1 MAEESEAINDSDAK
15 ANEAA
20 VAVVADI
27 KRAEGEILDLYLRF
41 SRGPICYQHLYLFG
55 IARRALAQSSAF
67 RSMIDQRNSLV
78 ASSIIRMQL
87 DTVLR
92 LYALFWVADPEEFAK
107 KVFKGTEINKL
118 KASDGERMTDAYLR
132 NRVAKTNDWIPAV
145 YRETSGYIHFSNRHM
160 KAALRSTDEEN
171 RLQLFIG
178 PQDVGKPLSYYGEML
193 RAFRHL
199 TMMIPV
205 AAADCLSRLQNIR
218 GDLGIGALSDE
229 PSIVRGSDRS
239 S

>member
-1 MAEESEAINDSDAK
+1 MAEEFEPIDDSDAK

-20 VAVVADI
+20 ATVVADI
-27 KRAEGEILDLYLRF
+27 KRAESEILDLYLRF

-67 RSMIDQRNSLV
+67 RSMVDQRNSLV

-107 KVFKGTEINKL
+107 KVFKGEEINKL

-132 NRVAKTNDWIPAV
+132 NRVAKTNDWIPDV

-160 KAALRSTDEEN
+160 KAALLSTDEG
-171 RLQLFIG
+171 LQLVIG

-193 RAFRHL
+193 RAFCHL

-205 AAADCLSRLQNIR
+205 AAEDWLSRLQNIR
-218 GDLGIGALSDE
+218 SDLGIGALSDE
-229 PSIVRGSDRS
+229 ASIVRGTERS
-239 S
+239 T